1 MYAYMKKYINYILL
15 DKSYA
20 NLKGW
25 LIMKKNDDISLED
38 KSGDIQTK
46 KDNIL
51 VMLIKEWVIPI
62 AFALGVWFLL
72 NKFVFINVT
81 LPPSGSMIP
90 TLNDNDRLIASRVWD
105 KDDIKRGDI
114 LIFKSDELDKLLIKR
129 VIGLP
134 GDHIEIVDGVVSV
147 NGEKLN
153 EDYVKNNKQYTRVF
167 DVPENKLFFLGD
179 NREISYDSRY
189 WDNPYIDK
197 SCVEGKAKFRY
208 YPINDMKII
217 K

>member
-1 MYAYMKKYINYILL
+1 MKEN
-15 DKSYA
+15 
-20 NLKGW
+20 NVT
-25 LIMKKNDDISLED
+25 SLEEN
-38 KSGDIQTK
+38 SN
-46 KDNIL
+46 NISNKNKNP
-51 VMLIKEWVIPI
+51 VIIFIKEWVVPVIC
-62 AFALGVWFLL
+62 ALGIWFLL

-90 TLNDNDRLIASRVWD
+90 TLNNNDRLIASRVWN

-114 LIFKSDELDKLLIKR
+114 LIFKSDELNELLIKR

-147 NGEKLN
+147 NGEKIN
-153 EDYVKNNKQYTRVF
+153 EDYVKNNKEYTGVF

-179 NREISYDSRY
+179 NRKVSYDSRY

-197 SCVEGKAKFRY
+197 SYIEGKAQFRY

>member
-1 MYAYMKKYINYILL
+1 MAVEKY
-15 DKSYA
+15 STT
-20 NLKGW
+20 LKGW
-25 LIMKKNDDISLED
+25 LIMKKNIDISLED
-38 KSGDIQTK
+38 KSSNIQEK
-46 KDNIL
+46 KDDFF
-51 VMLIKEWVIPI
+51 VALIKEWVIPI
-62 AFALGVWFLL
+62 ACALGIWFLL

-90 TLNDNDRLIASRVWD
+90 TLNDNDRLIASRIWD

-114 LIFKSDELDKLLIKR
+114 LIFKSDELNELLIKR

-147 NGEKLN
+147 NGEKLS
-153 EDYVKNNKQYTRVF
+153 EDYVKNNKPYTGVY
-167 DVPENKLFFLGD
+167 DVPEDKLFFLGD
-179 NREISYDSRY
+179 NRKVSYDSRY
-189 WDNPYIDK
+189 WENPYIDK

>member
-1 MYAYMKKYINYILL
+1 
-15 DKSYA
+15 
-20 NLKGW
+20 
-25 LIMKKNDDISLED
+25 MKKNDSISLD
-38 KSGDIQTK
+38 DNSNNISNK
-46 KDNIL
+46 KENAVIL
-51 VMLIKEWVIPI
+51 FIEEWVIPI
-62 AFALGVWFLL
+62 IAALGIWFLL

-90 TLNDNDRLIASRVWD
+90 TLNNNDRLIASRVWN

-114 LIFKSDELDKLLIKR
+114 IIFKSDELNELLIKR

-134 GDHIEIVDGVVSV
+134 GDHIEIIDGVVSV
-147 NGEKLN
+147 NGEKIN
-153 EDYVKNNKQYTRVF
+153 EDYVKKNKEYTGVF

-179 NREISYDSRY
+179 NRKESYDSRY

-197 SCVEGKAKFRY
+197 SCIEGKAQFRY